1 MANMALQFL
10 LICRVLLMQ
19 CGGRGHYINCTK
31 QVSLTI
37 FSQSSPA
44 FSLRETSIET
54 LVNSYTSD
62 WACTIIGVP
71 QGSLLSPFIILVFTA
86 DMTLE
91 EPKQTPT
98 ECPQSLNMKT
108 ILNFGE

>member
-19 CGGRGHYINCTK
+19 LLLLFLLFSKSYLNRVFRMQCGGRGHYISSTK

-44 FSLRETSIET
+44 SSQTDYIET
-54 LVNSYTSD
+54 
-62 WACTIIGVP
+62 
-71 QGSLLSPFIILVFTA
+71 
-86 DMTLE
+86 
-91 EPKQTPT
+91 K
-98 ECPQSLNMKT
+98 
-108 ILNFGE
+108 